1 MHIAFFAICQNI
13 EQNSLFMSL
22 VSWGQCQ
29 PTAPFCP
36 AKNEQKMNT
45 KLDQALSDLRS
56 SLENLE
62 AAIAEQRAGIRRNG
76 YITIP
81 SDQFARYELDELE
94 VGGWVYHV
102 WYDYYPRDREY
113 VIRQL
118 WGCPVEAD
126 TLQPIIALHIDSY
139 DDLIASLSA
148 PHWSRY
154 IDGCQ
159 RDD

>member
-1 MHIAFFAICQNI
+1 MEELDKSLDELRQTHARLRASCAELRGAIR
-13 EQNSLFMSL
+13 
-22 VSWGQCQ
+22 G
-29 PTAPFCP
+29 
-36 AKNEQKMNT
+36 
-45 KLDQALSDLRS
+45 
-56 SLENLE
+56 
-62 AAIAEQRAGIRRNG
+62 NG